1 MLNQLY
7 EPDAKTGS
15 DLLNYPMRLNVRIAY
30 LEDEVDYGD
39 GAPTEQFREMAAE
52 YRTAL
57 DAAQARWKAIATTEI
72 PAFNRHLAGLG
83 LPQIT
88 VR

>member
-1 MLNQLY
+1 
-7 EPDAKTGS
+7 
-15 DLLNYPMRLNVRIAY
+15 MRLNVRIAY

-39 GAPTEQFREMAAE
+39 AAPTEQFHQMSMA
-52 YRTAL
+52 YRNAF
-57 DAAQARWKAIATTEI
+57 AGEQARWKTIVTTDS
-72 PAFNRHLAGLG
+72 PSLNRLLAAAG